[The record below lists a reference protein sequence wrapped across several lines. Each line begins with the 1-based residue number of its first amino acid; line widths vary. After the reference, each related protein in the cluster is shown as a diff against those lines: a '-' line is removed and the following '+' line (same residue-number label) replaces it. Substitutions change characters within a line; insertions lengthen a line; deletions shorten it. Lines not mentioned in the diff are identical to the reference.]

1 MGPTR
6 NPPPSGD
13 MGIEMDEIEGK
24 SQDGEESEWPIE
36 KGEAMNLWANSSQ
49 DGEDDTRIITDINL
63 RKTGIL
69 ILRSGALH
77 LQLKSLIIETVW
89 LQRTCK
95 VVHLSAPHQPSDGRN
110 PKATTGLR
118 GGKLCLLTGNTDG
131 KVSLNNMMNNL
142 FRDHNLNKPVYHDLV
157 KYKDKWFSIDQY
169 GRGVMVD
176 SSSKLSLVTNALFHL
191 MWNGYYRNH
200 KSYLVKSS
208 GDADLYLV
216 DRYMV
221 KSSERTNYA
230 AQHAATS
237 GDDTKGPVYD
247 MAVKFKVY
255 KLEEEEQCWK
265 EATSLNDLVIFVG
278 EDASFLSYC
287 VSAKDFP
294 RCRGNMIYFTD
305 KFRRFMGCA
314 IT

>member
-1 MGPTR
+1 MSTKRMCMLLGFSR
-6 NPPPSGD
+6 
-13 MGIEMDEIEGK
+13 
-24 SQDGEESEWPIE
+24 
-36 KGEAMNLWANSSQ
+36 
-49 DGEDDTRIITDINL
+49 
-63 RKTGIL
+63 TGIL

-77 LQLKSLIIETVW
+77 LQLKSLIIETVC

-95 VVHLSAPHQPSDGRN
+95 VVHLSALHQPSDGRN
-110 PKATTGLR
+110 PKQ
-118 GGKLCLLTGNTDG
+118 LLVLGVENC
-131 KVSLNNMMNNL
+131 
-142 FRDHNLNKPVYHDLV
+142 VYLQ
-157 KYKDKWFSIDQY
+157 YKDKWFSIDQY

-176 SSSKLSLVTNALFHL
+176 SSSKVSLVTNALFHL

-278 EDASFLSYC
+278 EDASFWSYC
-287 VSAKDFP
+287 V
-294 RCRGNMIYFTD
+294 C
-305 KFRRFMGCA
+305 
-314 IT
+314 

>member
-6 NPPPSGD
+6 NPPPSRD
-13 MGIEMDEIEGK
+13 MGIETDEIEGK
-24 SQDGEESEWPIE
+24 LKMERKQRFKMKKLAETCVDEIPC
-36 KGEAMNLWANSSQ
+36 SSCS
-49 DGEDDTRIITDINL
+49 L
-63 RKTGIL
+63 RTVL
-69 ILRSGALH
+69 VPYHVLR
-77 LQLKSLIIETVW
+77 TF
-89 LQRTCK
+89 
-95 VVHLSAPHQPSDGRN
+95 LS
-110 PKATTGLR
+110 
-118 GGKLCLLTGNTDG
+118 GNTDG

-176 SSSKLSLVTNALFHL
+176 SSSKVSLVTNALFHL

-278 EDASFLSYC
+278 EDASFWFYC

-305 KFRRFMGCA
+305 KFRRFMGCV